1 MSVDI
6 THYFGIGV
14 KLTDDPDF
22 AKYENI
28 LAKYPQY
35 SQYEFIRQT
44 TAIQSNIRLIVDG
57 MNGGHAYLVYVIKET
72 DTEDMWK
79 YSATIEFPFNSI
91 KSADV
96 VKELQE
102 AYSLFTDGKELRTQ
116 NIKIIS
122 LFHAS

>member
-6 THYFGIGV
+6 TYYFGIGV
-14 KLTDDPDF
+14 KLTDNPDF
-22 AKYENI
+22 DKYENI
-28 LAKYPQY
+28 LANYSQY

-44 TAIQSNIRLIVDG
+44 TATQSNIRLIVDG
-57 MNGGHAYLVYVIKET
+57 MNGRYAYLVYVIKET

-79 YSATIEFPFNSI
+79 NLTTVEFPFNSI
-91 KSADV
+91 KSADI

-102 AYSLFTDGKELRTQ
+102 VYSLFADEKELRTQ

-122 LFHAS
+122 LFHTS

>member
-6 THYFGIGV
+6 THYLGIGV

-22 AKYENI
+22 YNYETT
-28 LAKYPQY
+28 LANYPQY

-44 TAIQSNIRLIVDG
+44 AATQSNIRLIVDG
-57 MNGGHAYLVYVIKET
+57 MDGRYAYLIYMIKET
-72 DTEDMWK
+72 DAEDMRD
-79 YSATIEFPFNSI
+79 YSATVEFPFNSL

-102 AYSLFTDGKELRTQ
+102 AYSLFTDGKELKTQ

>member
-22 AKYENI
+22 YNYETI
-28 LAKYPQY
+28 LANYPQY
-35 SQYEFIRQT
+35 SQGEFIRQT
-44 TAIQSNIRLIVDG
+44 TATKSNIRLIVDG
-57 MNGGHAYLVYVIKET
+57 MNGRYAYLIYMIKET
-72 DTEDMWK
+72 DAEDMWE
-79 YSATIEFPFNSI
+79 YSATTEFPFNSI
-91 KSADV
+91 ESADI

-102 AYSLFTDGKELRTQ
+102 AYSLFTDGKELKTQ

>member
-1 MSVDI
+1 MGIDI

-22 AKYENI
+22 DKYETI
-28 LAKYPQY
+28 LVKYPQY

-44 TAIQSNIRLIVDG
+44 TATQSNIRLIVDG
-57 MNGGHAYLVYVIKET
+57 MNGRYAYLAYMIKET

-91 KSADV
+91 NSADV

-102 AYSLFTDGKELRTQ
+102 VYSLFADGKELKTQ

>member
-1 MSVDI
+1 MGVDI

-22 AKYENI
+22 DKFETI
-28 LAKYPQY
+28 LDNYPQY

-44 TAIQSNIRLIVDG
+44 TATQSNIRLIVDG
-57 MNGGHAYLVYVIKET
+57 MNGRYAYLLYMIKET
-72 DTEDMWK
+72 DIENMWK

-102 AYSLFTDGKELRTQ
+102 AYSLFADGKELRIQ

>member
-22 AKYENI
+22 DKYETI
-28 LAKYPQY
+28 LANYSQY

-44 TAIQSNIRLIVDG
+44 TATQSNIRLIVDG
-57 MNGGHAYLVYVIKET
+57 MNGRYAYLIYMIKET
-72 DTEDMWK
+72 DIEDMWK
-79 YSATIEFPFNSI
+79 YSATIEFPPNSI
-91 KSADV
+91 KSADI

-102 AYSLFTDGKELRTQ
+102 AYSLFADGKELRTQ

>member
-1 MSVDI
+1 MSVNI

-22 AKYENI
+22 YNYETT
-28 LAKYPQY
+28 LANYPQY
-35 SQYEFIRQT
+35 SQYEFVRQT
-44 TAIQSNIRLIVDG
+44 TATQSNIRLIVDG
-57 MNGGHAYLVYVIKET
+57 MNGRYAYLIYMIKET
-72 DTEDMWK
+72 DAEDMWE
-79 YSATIEFPFNSI
+79 YSATVEFPFNSL
-91 KSADV
+91 KYADV

-102 AYSLFTDGKELRTQ
+102 AYSLFTDGKELKTQ

>member
-1 MSVDI
+1 MGIDI

-22 AKYENI
+22 DKYETI
-28 LAKYPQY
+28 LVKYPQY

-44 TAIQSNIRLIVDG
+44 TATQSNIRLIVDG
-57 MNGGHAYLVYVIKET
+57 MNGRYAYLTYMIKET
-72 DTEDMWK
+72 DTEDVWK

-91 KSADV
+91 NSADV

-102 AYSLFTDGKELRTQ
+102 AYSLFADGKELKTQ

>member
-22 AKYENI
+22 DKYETI
-28 LAKYPQY
+28 LDNYPQY

-44 TAIQSNIRLIVDG
+44 TVIQSNIRLIVDG
-57 MNGGHAYLVYVIKET
+57 MNGRYAYLLYMIKET
-72 DTEDMWK
+72 DIENMWK
-79 YSATIEFPFNSI
+79 YSATIEVPFNSI

-102 AYSLFTDGKELRTQ
+102 AYSLFADGKELRIQ

>member
-1 MSVDI
+1 MGVDA
-6 THYFGIGV
+6 THYFGIGI

-22 AKYENI
+22 DKFETI
-28 LAKYPQY
+28 LDNYPQY

-44 TAIQSNIRLIVDG
+44 TATQSNIRLIVDG
-57 MNGGHAYLVYVIKET
+57 MNGRYAYLLYMIKET
-72 DTEDMWK
+72 DIENMWK
-79 YSATIEFPFNSI
+79 NSTTVEFPFNSI

-102 AYSLFTDGKELRTQ
+102 AYSLFADEKELRTQ

>member
-1 MSVDI
+1 MGIDI

-22 AKYENI
+22 DKYETI
-28 LAKYPQY
+28 LVKYPQY

-57 MNGGHAYLVYVIKET
+57 MNGRYAYLAYMIKET

-91 KSADV
+91 NSADV

-102 AYSLFTDGKELRTQ
+102 VYSLFADGKELKTQ

>member
-1 MSVDI
+1 MGVYA
-6 THYFGIGV
+6 THYFRIGF

-22 AKYENI
+22 DKYETI
-28 LAKYPQY
+28 LDNYPQY

-44 TAIQSNIRLIVDG
+44 TATQSNIRLIVDG
-57 MNGGHAYLVYVIKET
+57 MNGRYAYLVYVIKET
-72 DTEDMWK
+72 DAEDMWK
-79 YSATIEFPFNSI
+79 NSTTVEFPFNSI

-102 AYSLFTDGKELRTQ
+102 VYSLFADEKELRTQ

>member
-1 MSVDI
+1 
-6 THYFGIGV
+6 
-14 KLTDDPDF
+14 
-22 AKYENI
+22 
-28 LAKYPQY
+28 
-35 SQYEFIRQT
+35 
-44 TAIQSNIRLIVDG
+44 
-57 MNGGHAYLVYVIKET
+57 MNRGYAYLVYVIKET

-91 KSADV
+91 KFADV

-102 AYSLFTDGKELRTQ
+102 AYSPFTDEKELRTQ